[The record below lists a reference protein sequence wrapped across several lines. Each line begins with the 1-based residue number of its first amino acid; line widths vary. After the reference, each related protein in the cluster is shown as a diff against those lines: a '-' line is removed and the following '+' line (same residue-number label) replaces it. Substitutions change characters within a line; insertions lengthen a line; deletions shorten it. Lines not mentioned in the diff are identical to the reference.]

1 MAPPARPVRADGE
14 RRRSRGAQTGRT
26 TDPFALLGA
35 RSRVALVARPHSDV
49 RRHRAG
55 CAFYPSLG
63 IRCHLSVRR
72 APCTLCTDMKA
83 LLLWMEANLD
93 DPQSADYLLKQAP
106 RWAHLQMASHKCGAK
121 DEFQRLA
128 ALAEKA
134 HSCGVGTL

>member
-1 MAPPARPVRADGE
+1 
-14 RRRSRGAQTGRT
+14 
-26 TDPFALLGA
+26 
-35 RSRVALVARPHSDV
+35 
-49 RRHRAG
+49 
-55 CAFYPSLG
+55 
-63 IRCHLSVRR
+63 
-72 APCTLCTDMKA
+72 MKA

-134 HSCGVGTL
+134 HSCGGGTL